1 MHIFIVF
8 VRKEVQLKI
17 MEQIVK
23 TCAAE
28 IASCRLFKGLDMD
41 ETLRALSLLGAS
53 AADYPR
59 NAFLHRAGEPL
70 SRFGLVLSGLVQVL
84 TDDINGNRMIMANVT
99 TGGTFG
105 ESLCYLKVREP
116 EIYIVAQKPSRVLWL
131 SAGPFRQEA
140 ETAFVLEMKDRFIS
154 MLAERALSMN
164 TRIQILSRLTIRDK
178 LNALFTAFAD
188 RDGRTVTLPFDR
200 ADMAAYLGAD
210 RSALSREL
218 SRMKAEGLI
227 DYHRNRI
234 TLL

>member
-1 MHIFIVF
+1 
-8 VRKEVQLKI
+8 
-17 MEQIVK
+17 
-23 TCAAE
+23 
-28 IASCRLFKGLDMD
+28 
-41 ETLRALSLLGAS
+41 
-53 AADYPR
+53 
-59 NAFLHRAGEPL
+59 
-70 SRFGLVLSGLVQVL
+70 
-84 TDDINGNRMIMANVT
+84 
-99 TGGTFG
+99 
-105 ESLCYLKVREP
+105 
-116 EIYIVAQKPSRVLWL
+116 
-131 SAGPFRQEA
+131 
-140 ETAFVLEMKDRFIS
+140 